1 MEKYKFRKSLHEP
14 ELLGKHSLQ
23 LCNQLLFEDVVCFF
37 INNHQIDEM
46 VGNSGNLRRNTNMVC
61 REFDFVSEEL
71 CMEIKVFMPQ
81 FNVGYGRLKQKFG
94 QIIKQMAGYLDGS
107 LSLDIKG
114 KRILLLVVGRQGIGK
129 DIKTLIS
136 RKSGNLLKRVAGMGM
151 ELWVA
156 EVELESGAGIELLS
170 YENMTNDMRGGLNIG

>member
-1 MEKYKFRKSLHEP
+1 MEKYKFRKSLHES

-23 LCNQLLFEDVVCFF
+23 LCNQLLFEDAACFF
-37 INNHQIDEM
+37 MNNHQMDEM
-46 VGNSGNLRRNTNMVC
+46 IGNSGNLRRNTDMVC
-61 REFDFVSEEL
+61 RGFDFASEEL
-71 CMEIKVFMPQ
+71 CMEMKIFMPQ
-81 FNVGYGRLKQKFG
+81 SNMGYGRLKQKFR

-114 KRILLLVVGRQGIGK
+114 KRMLLLVVGRQGISK

-136 RKSGNLLKRVAGMGM
+136 RESGSLLKRVAGMGM

-156 EVELESGAGIELLS
+156 EVELESGAGMELLS

>member
-14 ELLGKHSLQ
+14 GLLGKHSLQ
-23 LCNQLLFEDVVCFF
+23 LCNQLLFEYVVCFF
-37 INNHQIDEM
+37 MNDHQMDEM
-46 VGNSGNLRRNTNMVC
+46 VGNSGNLRRNIDMVC
-61 REFDFVSEEL
+61 RGFDFASEEL

-81 FNVGYGRLKQKFG
+81 FNVGYGRQKQKFR
-94 QIIKQMAGYLDGS
+94 QIIEQMAGYLDGS

-114 KRILLLVVGRQGIGK
+114 KRILLLVVGRQGISK

-136 RKSGNLLKRVAGMGM
+136 RENGSLLKRVAGMGM

-156 EVELESGAGIELLS
+156 EVELESGDGMELLS
-170 YENMTNDMRGGLNIG
+170 YENMINDMEGGLNIG